1 VNGVSSDG
9 TSIECR
15 AQYVL
20 DCSGRA
26 GIVARRALRRTAAGY
41 RTLAVVAEWECDTWP
56 ASDRAYTTIESYSD
70 GWAWSV
76 PLSDTRRQATV
87 MIESPE
93 AGRQGGPPGLPSLYA
108 HELSKAR
115 ALSARLAGATRVSAP
130 WTCDASLYDCVR
142 AAEGRTLL
150 VGDASSFIEPLSSA
164 GVKKSL
170 LSAWRAAVVTNT
182 CLAKPGLAGMAREL
196 YARRER
202 DVFAAC
208 TARSAMFFAEAA
220 ATHGTP
226 FWTARAETGA
236 QSVTTHDDDDDLDH
250 AGDVV
255 AGHDQTVQ
263 AAFEQIRSAPRM
275 RLRPAA
281 SLRFT
286 ALPTIG
292 DREVVFRE
300 AILMPGLKAPLQFAA
315 GVDLARLARLAA
327 RCDDV
332 PAIIEAY
339 QQHVAAAP
347 MAGVLTGLSLLVAR
361 QALVAEEI
369 AS

>member
-1 VNGVSSDG
+1 
-9 TSIECR
+9 
-15 AQYVL
+15 
-20 DCSGRA
+20 
-26 GIVARRALRRTAAGY
+26 
-41 RTLAVVAEWECDTWP
+41 
-56 ASDRAYTTIESYSD
+56 
-70 GWAWSV
+70 
-76 PLSDTRRQATV
+76 
-87 MIESPE
+87 
-93 AGRQGGPPGLPSLYA
+93 
-108 HELSKAR
+108 
-115 ALSARLAGATRVSAP
+115 
-130 WTCDASLYDCVR
+130 
-142 AAEGRTLL
+142 
-150 VGDASSFIEPLSSA
+150 LSSA

-182 CLAKPGLAGMAREL
+182 CVAKPGLAGMAREL

-226 FWTARAETGA
+226 FWTARAETGSP
-236 QSVTTHDDDDDLDH
+236 SVATHDDDDDLDH
-250 AGDVV
+250 AGDLL
-255 AGHDQTVQ
+255 AGHDQSVQ

-281 SLRFT
+281 GLRFA